1 MGPGKMK
8 NKQKDRKRERKKRK
22 RKTLYYYRSMI
33 KNYLSQLM
41 KMYFNERGPFEDII
55 VVCVCLYTIINYLNM
70 S

>member
-33 KNYLSQLM
+33 DLSQLM

-55 VVCVCLYTIINYLNM
+55 AVCVCLYTIIDYLNM